1 MLSQAEED
9 GDLIQLS
16 KSTDVHAPKLSQ
28 LLMEL
33 GRKISNSIGTA
44 DEQATG
50 IPGLMLYRCT
60 APTPPNP
67 CTYEPSLLVIAQ
79 GRKRVDLGRTSYV
92 FGQSRFLLTSVE
104 LPIVSRVI
112 TASVSCPYGHE
123 FSSIPEAASPSCG
136 ATADVH
142 GRTRCG

>member
-33 GRKISNSIGTA
+33 GRKISNSLGTA

-60 APTPPNP
+60 AQPHPIRAPTSQA
-67 CTYEPSLLVIAQ
+67 SLSS
-79 GRKRVDLGRTSYV
+79 RKGES
-92 FGQSRFLLTSVE
+92 E
-104 LPIVSRVI
+104 
-112 TASVSCPYGHE
+112 
-123 FSSIPEAASPSCG
+123 
-136 ATADVH
+136 
-142 GRTRCG
+142 